1 MCYTA
6 IILYCEN
13 GGTLMPT
20 LSRILIVDD
29 DPDIRNVLT
38 LLLKGNYHVAEA
50 ADGASAVEYMRR
62 NPDTDLV
69 VLDVM
74 MPGMDGLE
82 TCARLR
88 EFSNAPVLFLTAKS
102 AEQDRVSAYQSGG
115 DDFLSKPFSQA
126 ELLAK
131 IGSLLRRYQEY
142 RGKPAGVL
150 SIDTLELDF
159 ANRSVTSLGKPVP
172 LTDTE
177 YAILEYLV
185 KNRGSVVTAADLY
198 EAVWGEKFLSG
209 SGNTVMVHVLNLRK
223 KIEENPSKPKIVRT
237 IWGRGYQID

>member
-1 MCYTA
+1 MD
-6 IILYCEN
+6 ER
-13 GGTLMPT
+13 
-20 LSRILIVDD
+20 SVILIVDD
-29 DPDIRNVLT
+29 DPDIRKVLY
-38 LLLKGNYHVAEA
+38 LLLRDDYTVAEA
-50 ADGASAVEYMRR
+50 SGGEAALKYIEAHPE
-62 NPDTDLV
+62 TDLV

-82 TCARLR
+82 TCEKLR

-102 AEQDRVSAYQSGG
+102 AERDRVAAYQSGG

-131 IGSLLRRYQEY
+131 VSSLLRRYRQY
-142 RGKPAGVL
+142 RGKPASTL
-150 SIDTLELDF
+150 SLEGLELDL
-159 ANRSVTSLGKPVP
+159 AGRAVKVGGRPVT

-185 KNRGSVVTAADLY
+185 QNRGKVVTAAELY

-209 SGNTVMVHVLNLRK
+209 SGNTVMVHVLNVRR
-223 KIEENPSKPKIVRT
+223 KIEENPSKPRILRT
-237 IWGRGYQID
+237 VWGRGYQID